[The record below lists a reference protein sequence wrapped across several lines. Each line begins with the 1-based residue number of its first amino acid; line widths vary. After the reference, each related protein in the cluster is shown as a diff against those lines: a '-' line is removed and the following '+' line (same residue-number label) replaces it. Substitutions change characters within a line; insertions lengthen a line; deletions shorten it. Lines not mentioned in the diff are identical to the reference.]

1 MVTIKVKADFNP
13 VRALLTGMQKQL
25 AFATAKALT
34 MTANDV
40 SGALRGEM
48 ERVFD
53 KPATFTIRQ
62 GVGITSAR
70 KTDLRAAV
78 FLKRKQAEYLQA
90 QIAGGKRRRRP
101 FEAQFAKEQQGNI
114 ATAVPGRG
122 AVLNAQ
128 GNLSKATIAKLGRE
142 ARTKKRGG
150 VFYAT
155 LRDGVSAIFKRK
167 GRNITPVLV
176 FTSERATYRRRFDF
190 FGVARKT
197 VAANWQRNFD
207 SALRSAIAT
216 AR

>member
-1 MVTIKVKADFNP
+1 MRISVKVDFKP
-13 VRALLTGMQKQL
+13 VERLLLGMQRQIP
-25 AFATAKALT
+25 FATARALT
-34 MTANDV
+34 KTANDV
-40 SGALRGEM
+40 QAAEQREM
-48 ERVFD
+48 QLVFSQ
-53 KPATFTIRQ
+53 PTSFTVRQ
-62 GVGITSAR
+62 GVGITPATKASR
-70 KTDLRAAV
+70 QSVV
-78 FLKRKQAEYLQA
+78 FLKRKQAIYLQA
-90 QIAGGKRRRRP
+90 QIEGGTRRRRP